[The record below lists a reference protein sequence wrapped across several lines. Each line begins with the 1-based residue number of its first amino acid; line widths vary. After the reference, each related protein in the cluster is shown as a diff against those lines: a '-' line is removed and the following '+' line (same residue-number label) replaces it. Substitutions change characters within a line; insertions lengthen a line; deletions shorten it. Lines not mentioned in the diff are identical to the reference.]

1 MRRLLVDTNIVLDL
15 LGRRMPYFSEAA
27 KLFNM
32 AEKKQVLLYV
42 SSLSIVNVHYVLKK
56 YKNESETRTIIRNLK
71 LIIDELPV
79 DKRITDLALNSDF
92 DDFEDAIQFFTALE
106 GKQEIIITRNL
117 NDFKKS
123 TLPVMTAGEFINQ

>member
-71 LIIDELPV
+71 LIVDELPV

-117 NDFKKS
+117 NEFKKS
-123 TLPVMTAGEFINQ
+123 TLPVMTAAEFINQ